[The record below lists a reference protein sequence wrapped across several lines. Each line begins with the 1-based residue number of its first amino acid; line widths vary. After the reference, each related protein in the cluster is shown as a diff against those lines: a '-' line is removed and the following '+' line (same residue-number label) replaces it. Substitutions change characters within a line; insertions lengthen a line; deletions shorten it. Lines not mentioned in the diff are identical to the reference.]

1 MTEFTSFVSTVP
13 PTEQDDSAVKAAC
26 ECLDRFTACFNAC
39 DTIGMDSEL
48 HFPHVMFSGASRLDW
63 TEPGQHPE
71 NFFVAL
77 KESGWH
83 HTRSES
89 KDPILVSQD
98 KVHFVVTYSRRNSA
112 DEVLSMHK
120 NLWVV
125 IRTAERWRICL
136 RSY

>member
-1 MTEFTSFVSTVP
+1 MTEFISFVSTP
-13 PTEQDDSAVKAAC
+13 SIREQDRSAVEAAS

-39 DTIGMDSEL
+39 DAVGMDAEL
-48 HFPHVMFSGASRLDW
+48 GFPHVMLSGASRLEW
-63 TEPGQHPE
+63 ERPGQHPE

-83 HTRSES
+83 HTRYES
-89 KDPILVSQD
+89 KDPILASQD
-98 KVHFVVTYSRRNSA
+98 KVHFVVTYSRRNAA

-120 NLWVV
+120 NLWIV
-125 IRTAERWRICL
+125 IRTDARWKICL

>member
-1 MTEFTSFVSTVP
+1 MTEFISFVSTAP
-13 PTEQDDSAVKAAC
+13 LEKQDFSVVEAAS
-26 ECLDRFTACFNAC
+26 ECLDRFTAHFNAC
-39 DTIGMDSEL
+39 NAAGMDSEL
-48 HFPHVMFSGASRLDW
+48 YFPHIMLSGASRLDW
-63 TEPGQHPE
+63 REPGQHPE

-83 HTRSES
+83 HTCYES
-89 KDPILVSQD
+89 KEPVLVSQD

-112 DEVLSMHK
+112 NEVLSVHK

-125 IRTAERWRICL
+125 IRAGEKWQICL

>member
-1 MTEFTSFVSTVP
+1 MTEFISFVSTAP
-13 PTEQDDSAVKAAC
+13 LAGQDCAAVEAAS
-26 ECLDRFTACFNAC
+26 ECLDKFTACFNAC
-39 DTIGMDSEL
+39 DTIGMDGEL
-48 HFPHVMFSGASRLDW
+48 SFPHVMFSGASRLDW
-63 TEPGQHPE
+63 TVPGQHPE

-83 HTRSES
+83 HTRYES
-89 KDPILVSQD
+89 KEAILVSQD
-98 KVHFVVTYSRRNSA
+98 KVHFVVTYSRRDSA

-125 IRTAERWRICL
+125 IRTGERWRICL